1 MIFDIYKMHPKQVGI
16 ENRGYNYYF
25 DNLIKA
31 KKKQNRNKNVLIN
44 SSG

>member
-1 MIFDIYKMHPKQVGI
+1 MHPKQVDI
-16 ENRGYNYYF
+16 ENRDYNYYF

-31 KKKQNRNKNVLIN
+31 TKNKKQNRNKNVLIN

>member
-1 MIFDIYKMHPKQVGI
+1 MHPKQVDI

-31 KKKQNRNKNVLIN
+31 KKNKKQNRNKNVLIN

>member
-1 MIFDIYKMHPKQVGI
+1 MHPKQVGI

-31 KKKQNRNKNVLIN
+31 KKNKIETKMF
-44 SSG
+44 